1 MGQLAFCVV
10 ISTVLAQLCLCQ
22 KVAPGQ
28 GNQVLGPILTVSVDK
43 RPTKVVGPV
52 YPDIAKRAGI
62 KGSVVVDIVIGKT
75 GEVESA
81 QAIAGPKDLWSAATE
96 AVKQWKWEPFL
107 LNEKPIRVRTKV
119 VVKFVLKTRDS
130 SDKKKS
136 EANGGDRLQRF
147 VVPLARACS
156 A

>member
-1 MGQLAFCVV
+1 
-10 ISTVLAQLCLCQ
+10 LCQ
-22 KVAPGQ
+22 KVAPGHDS
-28 GNQVLGPILTVSVDK
+28 QVLDPVLTVSVDK
-43 RPTKVVGPV
+43 RPTKVVDPV

-81 QAIAGPKDLWSAATE
+81 QAITGPKDLWAAAAE
-96 AVKQWKWEPFL
+96 AVQQWKWEPFL

-119 VVKFVLKTRDS
+119 VVNFVLKTRGS

-136 EANGGDRLQRF
+136 EAND
-147 VVPLARACS
+147 
-156 A
+156 